1 MVIPVTWHRVAERS
15 YDDRDLF
22 YAMMWMGVLCHYYP
36 VLTNRTL
43 DNKLDNKFCWLFSI
57 DTIGAAVVMLAA
69 EADGMPR
76 RHAD

>member
-1 MVIPVTWHRVAERS
+1 
-15 YDDRDLF
+15 
-22 YAMMWMGVLCHYYP
+22 MMWMGVLCHYYP